1 MVILSLF
8 VRHAAASVAA
18 TTGAVLLLCGV
29 PSPCAEESRLDI
41 PERYRRQVAPTPS
54 TYWRSPDLRDY
65 TRVLKS
71 TDAPLIDPSKRYEL
85 PELIDLAQRVN
96 PETRVTWEAARRAA
110 LAVGLVESEYFPV
123 LAISALGGYQ
133 SLGVAVPKTVAS
145 DGFFRLDLA
154 RAVPALN
161 LRWLLMDFGRR
172 GSAWDAAKER
182 LLAANLGF
190 NRKHQQ
196 IAFGVQRAFYGLTS
210 VRARIA
216 AAQSSLDAARAVQE
230 ATESRLKNGLATRPE
245 LALARQQS
253 AQAAFELEEVLDRER
268 DAQVTLT
275 ESIGASPQAPIQV
288 RAYPGERPVLQGLL
302 WLHSASSWALNGL
315 NVTGKAGN
323 LQTWHLVKFTNGTGW
338 SFLNAEVWGANSLA
352 GILVATTT
360 AGEPANW
367 RIAGNAIHDI
377 RTQPAI
383 GINTDHCIYVNSG
396 DTPGGVIEHNLLY
409 NATNGEGVK
418 LGGSSASQIG
428 PANVIVRY
436 NTIYNTGQSILVAW
450 SAKNNRLYGNLMQ
463 KVGTNCGCIRG
474 YQLTGTGNVATANA
488 GYGARLLLLNDAG
501 YVGVQNGGGN
511 LFPLD
516 PQFDTIGP
524 GGFHPLDLAA
534 QAYGCYYPY

>member
-1 MVILSLF
+1 MAMSLGF
-8 VRHAAASVAA
+8 LKFRQAVASA
-18 TTGAVLLLCGV
+18 TATMGAVLLLCGV
-29 PSPCAEESRLDI
+29 QSSWGQEPPRESPSATDI

-54 TYWRSPDLRDY
+54 TYWQAPALRDY

-71 TDAPLIDPSKRYEL
+71 TEAPLIDPNKRYEL

-96 PETRVTWEAARRAA
+96 PETRVAWEAARRAA

-145 DGFFRLDLA
+145 DGFFRFDLA

-161 LRWLLMDFGRR
+161 LRWLLLDFGRR

-216 AAQSSLDAARAVQE
+216 VAQSSLDAARAVQE

-245 LALARQQS
+245 LALARQQT

-288 RAYPGERPVLQGLL
+288 IDF
-302 WLHSASSWALNGL
+302 SA
-315 NVTGKAGN
+315 
-323 LQTWHLVKFTNGTGW
+323 
-338 SFLNAEVWGANSLA
+338 
-352 GILVATTT
+352 
-360 AGEPANW
+360 
-367 RIAGNAIHDI
+367 
-377 RTQPAI
+377 QPAPATLQESVEKAIDPALEKRPDLIAKVAAPRASEAELSRARAAYWPTLSLI
-383 GINTDHCIYVNSG
+383 G
-396 DTPGGVIEHNLLY
+396 TPLLI
-409 NATNGEGVK
+409 A
-418 LGGSSASQIG
+418 
-428 PANVIVRY
+428 IVAAL
-436 NTIYNTGQSILVAW
+436 ILYIAI
-450 SAKNNRLYGNLMQ
+450 KY
-463 KVGTNCGCIRG
+463 
-474 YQLTGTGNVATANA
+474 
-488 GYGARLLLLNDAG
+488 ARRR
-501 YVGVQNGGGN
+501 
-511 LFPLD
+511 
-516 PQFDTIGP
+516 
-524 GGFHPLDLAA
+524 
-534 QAYGCYYPY
+534 